1 MIGVLVAHDESLVK
15 AGLSA
20 VLEEAPDIEIKG
32 TSDCIDVTEATTQHR
47 PDVVVLGIQP
57 CMRLTFSLV
66 AALQRLPARPEIT
79 LLGRDMEGTIAREAL
94 LHGAAGVLSP
104 DANPRTLQDAIR
116 VVSSGNRVLTPA
128 ATRSLLDVLGRE
140 AVPREVQERASALT
154 PRETE
159 VCTMLAAGLSNV
171 EIGRSLLLSP
181 ATIKDHISAIYSK
194 LGTTNRVRTAVLAH
208 RLGMGTPWKTH
219 VSP

>member
-1 MIGVLVAHDESLVK
+1 
-15 AGLSA
+15 
-20 VLEEAPDIEIKG
+20 
-32 TSDCIDVTEATTQHR
+32 
-47 PDVVVLGIQP
+47 
-57 CMRLTFSLV
+57 MRLTFSLV
-66 AALQRLPARPEIT
+66 AALRRLPARPETT
-79 LLGRDMEGTIAREAL
+79 LLAHDVEGTIAREAL
-94 LHGAAGVLSP
+94 LNGAAGVLSP
-104 DANPRTLQDAIR
+104 DADPRTLQDTIR
-116 VVSSGNRVLTPA
+116 VVSTGNRVLTSA
-128 ATRSLLDVLGRE
+128 ATHSLLDVLGRE

-208 RLGMGTPWKTH
+208 RLGMSRPPKTH